1 MFSVDVR
8 SRLDSDAE
16 QIDSG
21 VWINGQLPF
30 LLEQNS
36 PIAYEGAQI
45 LGCRPLGIRVSQKS
59 FTLTPLEGVIK
70 LDTGVSNASVVVDLD
85 EISFSDLVQDIQTPQ
100 SLATSKV
107 INLPLKEHFRF
118 LKWWPVL
125 RAIIDG
131 RSVHKPGEIDFLN
144 QDGSP
149 LDLKRSFTQEDSDE
163 EISWF
168 LSQTGYLHLKGWW
181 SQELMVEISNDMD
194 NAVGYYER
202 RDGSSW
208 WAKTKDGTDRCVRL
222 QYFQAESESVK
233 GLLTDRRHARIATI
247 PGDGHTS
254 RWDGGNDQNAIE
266 ALVKPIGV
274 VEGIS
279 DLPWHKDCSL
289 GRHSYDCSSM
299 TVGVSVTGADSESGQ
314 LSVVAGSHRA
324 NLQPNFI
331 HPYLDLP
338 MIDLPTKTGDVTVHL
353 SCTLHMS
360 HPPVERERRVMY
372 TSFDLPHKG
381 KKIGIDRIS
390 KVREEAYMK
399 VSQAPANKVD

>member
-8 SRLDSDAE
+8 SRLDSTAN
-16 QIDSG
+16 QIDLE
-21 VWINGQLPF
+21 VWIDDRLPF

-36 PIAYEGAQI
+36 SIAFEGAQM

-59 FTLTPLEGVIK
+59 FTLIPLDGVIK
-70 LDTGVSNASVVVDLD
+70 LDLGVSNASVVVDLD
-85 EISFSDLVQDIQTPQ
+85 EVSFSDLVQDIQTPQ

-107 INLPLKEHFRF
+107 IDLPLKEYFRF

-131 RSVHKPGEIDFLN
+131 RPVYKPGEIDFVN
-144 QDGSP
+144 QDGSS
-149 LDLKRSFTQEDSDE
+149 LDLNRSFTQEDSDE

-168 LSQTGYLHLKGWW
+168 LSQTGYLHLQNWW
-181 SQELMVEISNDMD
+181 SQEVMEEISNDMD
-194 NAVGYYER
+194 NAVGKYER
-202 RDGSSW
+202 GDGRSW

-222 QYFQAESESVK
+222 QYFQNESESVK
-233 GLLTDRRHARIATI
+233 RLLTDDQHERIATI
-247 PGDGHTS
+247 PGDGHS
-254 RWDGGNDQNAIE
+254 IVWDGSNDQNAIE

-299 TVGVSVTGADSESGQ
+299 TVGISVTGADSRSGQ
-314 LSVVAGSHRA
+314 LAVVAGSHRA
-324 NLQPNFI
+324 NLQPNFL

-338 MIDLPTKTGDVTVHL
+338 IIDLPTKTGDVTVHL

-360 HPPVERERRVMY
+360 HPPIERERRVMY
-372 TSFDLPHKG
+372 TSFVLPNKG
-381 KKIGIDRIS
+381 KKIGMDRIS

-399 VSQAPANKVD
+399 VSQVPANNQD